1 MIFEP
6 SIYDPKNI
14 SFIAP
19 VVKRPSRMPRNRS
32 EMPLEGANS
41 VGQGQDSTQAQQRV
55 SNGPKTS
62 ENQPSKGPKL
72 ALELPSMELGG
83 GVRTTAMRMELSPVQ
98 QEFDFSQPS

>member
-19 VVKRPSRMPRNRS
+19 MVKRPARMPQNRAYNG
-32 EMPLEGANS
+32 LEGAMS
-41 VGQGQDSTQAQQRV
+41 VGEGQDSTPTQQRA

-62 ENQPSKGPKL
+62 EKQSKSPKL